1 MSLGGLDVGTTVC
14 RLIAFDEVGN
24 VLASSYREYPL
35 IVTGGFFEVSPI
47 QIWEAVCEICKE
59 VSLKIKNDPIKF
71 LAVSA
76 MGDTLLITNDALD
89 PVGNAILAFDTRSKE
104 VCRELT
110 DRIGFE
116 KWYSITGM
124 PAHSMATAT
133 KIAWYMKAHD
143 RQRIRSPRFMCAEDF
158 IIGRL
163 TGNPTMS
170 WSTAARTMA
179 FDITR
184 KRWSDEILAL
194 LGVDKEVFSSVEPSA
209 TVVGSLSSLVA
220 ADIGLDP
227 HTQVVTAGHDQIC
240 SAIGSGAIRDGIV
253 SDNTGTFECV
263 IAAIA
268 EDRRRKVDRLVLARR
283 NLAFY
288 SHGPNGLWAAFA
300 WFNAGSLVKWFKE
313 NLFPSNSV
321 MAEEKDIFEQ
331 MFSRLP
337 DRPSNI
343 RVLPHFAGSGTPWLD
358 SDATGVLVGL
368 TLGSS
373 RHDILKGI
381 LEGIGYDLMINLQG
395 MEEAGVLIKGIRST
409 GGGTKS
415 EKWNQLKAD
424 MSGKEITIV
433 DNPEAS
439 ALGAAICAGAAGG
452 TFSTIEEGADRM
464 VTLGK
469 VYVPDQ
475 ERFSY
480 YEANLESY
488 KELNALIASLHRT
501 KT

>member
-1 MSLGGLDVGTTVC
+1 
-14 RLIAFDEVGN
+14 
-24 VLASSYREYPL
+24 
-35 IVTGGFFEVSPI
+35 
-47 QIWEAVCEICKE
+47 
-59 VSLKIKNDPIKF
+59 
-71 LAVSA
+71 
-76 MGDTLLITNDALD
+76 
-89 PVGNAILAFDTRSKE
+89 
-104 VCRELT
+104 
-110 DRIGFE
+110 
-116 KWYSITGM
+116 
-124 PAHSMATAT
+124 
-133 KIAWYMKAHD
+133 
-143 RQRIRSPRFMCAEDF
+143 
-158 IIGRL
+158 
-163 TGNPTMS
+163 
-170 WSTAARTMA
+170 
-179 FDITR
+179 
-184 KRWSDEILAL
+184 
-194 LGVDKEVFSSVEPSA
+194 
-209 TVVGSLSSLVA
+209 
-220 ADIGLDP
+220 
-227 HTQVVTAGHDQIC
+227 
-240 SAIGSGAIRDGIV
+240 
-253 SDNTGTFECV
+253 
-263 IAAIA
+263 
-268 EDRRRKVDRLVLARR
+268 
-283 NLAFY
+283 
-288 SHGPNGLWAAFA
+288 
-300 WFNAGSLVKWFKE
+300 
-313 NLFPSNSV
+313 
-321 MAEEKDIFEQ
+321 